1 MKKILA
7 AAIAV
12 SLTFSALAVPAAAW
26 DELIPTSSEESFEEV
41 SLDSAE
47 DAVTDLDSSSEE
59 STDSAADTDGEYSAV
74 TDLDSAT
81 DAEPEAEA
89 DPQTADES
97 AADIT
102 VMGKQSKEYDNITY
116 TVLKDGTLRIDEF
129 IPDEKAEEV
138 TIPAEI
144 DGKKVTKI
152 GDGAFQP
159 TIRISK
165 LIISEGIT
173 HIGDENFCDMWA
185 LSEVNLPES
194 LLKIGKSCFSYCNK
208 LKTIKLPSKLKIIDS
223 NCFYSTALKEVTI
236 PASVTNLG
244 DSESYMSQFR
254 ESYKL
259 KYINVE
265 SGNKK
270 YASND
275 GIVYNKAKTKLLL
288 CPAGRVSVNVP
299 NGVKEIGSDAFNSTN
314 VKKIKLP
321 SSVKKLDNACFRYA
335 FCLESINIPKGVK
348 KIPEQAFHGCLKL
361 KNVTIPEGVTKLEGD
376 AFYYL
381 NELTNV
387 TLPKSLT
394 NIDEYTFGATPKLE
408 KIYYAGSKAQWK
420 KITNKD
426 EYNGLTI
433 KYNWKNNSKKLSDAT
448 LSLYDYELGYK
459 GTAVKPKVKVNMG
472 SKVLKNGTDYTVK
485 YSNNNQL
492 GTGTVTVTG
501 KGAYSGTLKKKFKI
515 VVNRPNITKID
526 FPDNEEGCIVNW
538 TKDDYVD
545 GYQLKYTSDRGL
557 TGGKKITINGKS
569 NTSCKLDTL
578 TKGKTYYV
586 LVRSFKKVNGK
597 IKYSA
602 WSSFHSVQ
610 MYKD

>member
-26 DELIPTSSEESFEEV
+26 DELIPTSSKESFEEV

-47 DAVTDLDSSSEE
+47 DAVTDLNSSSED

-81 DAEPEAEA
+81 DAETEAEA

-152 GDGAFQP
+152 GDEAFQP

-165 LIISEGIT
+165 LTIPEGIT
-173 HIGDENFCDMWA
+173 HIGDDNFYDMWA

-194 LLKIGKSCFSYCNK
+194 LLKIGNGNFCRCND
-208 LKTIKLPSKLKIIDS
+208 LKTIKLPSKLKIIGS
-223 NCFYSTALKEVTI
+223 GSFTQTSLKKITV
-236 PASVTNLG
+236 PASVTDLG
-244 DSESYMSQFR
+244 FLPFFNNYL
-254 ESYKL
+254 L
-259 KYINVE
+259 KYINID

-275 GIVYNKAKTKLLL
+275 GILYNKAMTKLII
-288 CPAGRVSVNVP
+288 CPAGRSSVTVP
-299 NGVKEIGSDAFNSTN
+299 NGVKEIGYAAFSETKI
-314 VKKIKLP
+314 KKVKLP
-321 SSVKKLDNACFRYA
+321 STIKKLNQQSFSRASL
-335 FCLESINIPKGVK
+335 LESINIPSGIKE
-348 KIPEQAFHGCLKL
+348 IPDFCFYFCSKL
-361 KNVTIPEGVTKLEGD
+361 KNITLPEGVETIRYA
-376 AFYYL
+376 AFTGC
-381 NELTNV
+381 NEMTSV
-387 TLPKSLT
+387 SFPKSLKT
-394 NIDEYTFGATPKLE
+394 LEINSIGALPRLKNV
-408 KIYYAGSKAQWK
+408 YYRGTKSQWK
-420 KITNKD
+420 KLTKEVDFKD
-426 EYNGLTI
+426 VTI

-459 GTAVKPKVKVNMG
+459 GAAVKPKVKVNMG

-492 GTGTVTVTG
+492 GAGTVTVTG

-515 VVNRPNITKID
+515 VVNRPSITKID

-538 TKDDYVD
+538 TKDNYVD

-557 TGGKKITINGKS
+557 TGGKKITINGNS
-569 NTSCKLDTL
+569 NNFCKLDML

-586 LVRSFKKVNGK
+586 GIRSFKKVNGK

>member
-81 DAEPEAEA
+81 DADSEAEA

-116 TVLKDGTLRIDEF
+116 TVLKNGTLRIDEF

-152 GDGAFQP
+152 GDEAFQP

-165 LIISEGIT
+165 LTIPEGIT
-173 HIGDENFCDMWA
+173 HIGDDNFYDMWA

-194 LLKIGKSCFSYCNK
+194 LLKIGNGNFCRCND
-208 LKTIKLPSKLKIIDS
+208 LKTIKLPSKLKIIGS
-223 NCFYSTALKEVTI
+223 GSFTQTSLKKITV
-236 PASVTNLG
+236 PASVTDLG
-244 DSESYMSQFR
+244 FLPFFNNYF
-254 ESYKL
+254 L
-259 KYINVE
+259 KYINID

-275 GIVYNKAKTKLLL
+275 GILYNKAMTKLII
-288 CPAGRVSVNVP
+288 CPAGRSSVTVP
-299 NGVKEIGSDAFNSTN
+299 NGVKEIGYAAFSETKIKN
-314 VKKIKLP
+314 VKLP
-321 SSVKKLDNACFRYA
+321 STIKKLNQQSFSRASL
-335 FCLESINIPKGVK
+335 LESINIPSGIKE
-348 KIPEQAFHGCLKL
+348 IPDFCFYFCSKL
-361 KNVTIPEGVTKLEGD
+361 KNITLPEGVETIRYA
-376 AFYYL
+376 AFTGC
-381 NELTNV
+381 NEMTSV
-387 TLPKSLT
+387 SFPKSLKT
-394 NIDEYTFGATPKLE
+394 LEINSIGALPRLKNVYYRGTKSQWNKLTKE
-408 KIYYAGSKAQWK
+408 VDF
-420 KITNKD
+420 KD
-426 EYNGLTI
+426 VTI

-515 VVNRPNITKID
+515 VICRPSITKID

-538 TKDDYVD
+538 TKDNYVD
-545 GYQLKYTSDRGL
+545 GYQLKYTSNEEL
-557 TGGKKITINGKS
+557 TGGKNITINGNS
-569 NTSCKLDTL
+569 NNSCKLDML

-586 LVRSFKKVNGK
+586 GIRSFKKVNGK